1 MQRSSGGVALA
12 RYPAPADERQRERQ
26 RDMEGEREREPE
38 PSARP
43 EAVFALVYRQM
54 RALAG
59 QRDVDELVQVAAEQA
74 LRALPSFAG
83 RSKLST
89 WTFRICYL
97 TMRKHDRWY
106 GRWLR
111 RFTLTEDGELPEVG
125 GEAAAGDDR
134 LVREER
140 VKRVRGALARLSHHR
155 RTAVVLHDLEGLSVD
170 EIAEIVA
177 VLPRTVR
184 SRLRDGRNAL
194 AEILEADPYF
204 GTEACRR
211 KERR

>member
-1 MQRSSGGVALA
+1 MRSMERISGGAALA
-12 RYPAPADERQRERQ
+12 RRPAP
-26 RDMEGEREREPE
+26 MNPPEPE
-38 PSARP
+38 APARP

-59 QRDVDELVQVAAEQA
+59 HRDVDELVQIAAEQA

-111 RFTLTEDGELPEVG
+111 RFTLTENGELPEVG
-125 GEAAAGDDR
+125 GDATGQDDR
-134 LVREER
+134 LIRDERIER
-140 VKRVRGALARLSHHR
+140 VRAALAKLSHHR
-155 RTAVVLHDLEGLSVD
+155 RTAVVLHDLEGMSVD
-170 EIAEIVA
+170 EIAEIVTA
-177 VLPRTVR
+177 PPRTVR
-184 SRLRDGRNAL
+184 SRLRDGRHAL
-194 AEILEADPYF
+194 AEILAADPYF
-204 GTEACRR
+204 SAEDCRR
-211 KERR
+211 KDQR